1 MVDPNKTDK
10 ENTLGFDN
18 ADILAQKRRR
28 DAEVARAASA
38 VSANDLRAQMQT
50 DKAKPPS
57 VQKNPAAQT
66 AKKSPVKAPAAAPSD
81 GARKA
86 SAPMRP
92 AASAPRPAPKNVPA
106 GNPQTAK
113 NTQPKPRTS
122 AQPPKQSPAQTVAK
136 PAPLGQQPRRVTEV
150 KPSMIPYKQVTLKPK
165 STSDD
170 GATRVTDIR
179 DVRPLAQEM
188 NNRTQLTSISK
199 NAQALRPAKQAEE
212 QDESEG
218 GNTIISIIKAITYI
232 VAVIVVSVFLSVCII
247 LVGNDVFAFVKDDTM
262 VEVTIP
268 EYATVNDIAEILHA
282 NDVIAYPGIFRFY
295 GYLNKVDVLPEGSED
310 SSVFVAGTYTV
321 HPMMNYDELLEA
333 FKKKAPSG
341 ISRITIPEG
350 YTTDEIID
358 LFVSK
363 GIGTREGYIDVIN
376 NYDFDYWFID
386 ALEES
391 GVSEN
396 RYYRLDGYLFPDTYE
411 FYNAS
416 SEVVVI
422 GKLLKRF
429 NQVFLDSYS
438 QKAKELGYTVDE
450 ILIIASLIEKEAGT
464 QADFFDISSVFN
476 NRLKNP
482 ANYPYLESDATVVYA
497 IHHDTGERINPTG
510 EDMTYESPYNTYTNK
525 GLPPGPIAN
534 PSASAIR
541 AALYPSV
548 TDYYYFY
555 SESAHITHYS
565 TTYEEHKKVIAEMKN
580 KYNTS
585 NN

>member
-1 MVDPNKTDK
+1 
-10 ENTLGFDN
+10 
-18 ADILAQKRRR
+18 
-28 DAEVARAASA
+28 
-38 VSANDLRAQMQT
+38 
-50 DKAKPPS
+50 
-57 VQKNPAAQT
+57 
-66 AKKSPVKAPAAAPSD
+66 
-81 GARKA
+81 
-86 SAPMRP
+86 
-92 AASAPRPAPKNVPA
+92 
-106 GNPQTAK
+106 
-113 NTQPKPRTS
+113 
-122 AQPPKQSPAQTVAK
+122 
-136 PAPLGQQPRRVTEV
+136 
-150 KPSMIPYKQVTLKPK
+150 
-165 STSDD
+165 
-170 GATRVTDIR
+170 
-179 DVRPLAQEM
+179 M

-199 NAQALRPAKQAEE
+199 SAPALRPAQRVEE

-247 LVGNDVFAFVKDDTM
+247 LVGNDVFAFVKDDTL

-282 NDVIAYPGIFRFY
+282 NEVIAYPGIFRFY

-376 NYDFDYWFID
+376 NHDFDYWFID
-386 ALEES
+386 ALEEN

-464 QADFFDISSVFN
+464 QADFFDVSSVFN
-476 NRLKNP
+476 NRLKAP

-510 EDMTYESPYNTYTNK
+510 EDMAYESPYNTYTNK

-555 SESAHITHYS
+555 SESAHVTHYS
-565 TTYEEHKKVIAEMKN
+565 TTYEEHMKVIAEMKN
-580 KYNTS
+580 KYNPS